1 MSQRMAQPKIPAPG
15 GRCRHGL
22 LAAQCAQCNQPHMS
36 ERTGPH
42 LGASAVLR
50 CRECHLEL
58 IREDAN
64 RTSLVGLLMRLRR
77 EHSRRVHPDI
87 PDILSPAEVALR
99 CEVCMDEFDTLDINA
114 TSLGNEIMSC
124 RSDHERARHT

>member
-1 MSQRMAQPKIPAPG
+1 MSQRMADPKTPAPG

-22 LAAQCAQCNQPHMS
+22 LAEHCAQCNKPHAV
-36 ERTGPH
+36 ERSGPH

-50 CRECHLEL
+50 CGECHSEL

-77 EHSRRVHPDI
+77 EHSRSRHPDI
-87 PDILSPAEVALR
+87 PDTLSPAELTLR
-99 CEVCMDEFDTLDINA
+99 CEVCGQEFDTLDINA
-114 TSLGNEIMSC
+114 TTLVNEIMAC
-124 RSDHERARHT
+124 R